1 MEAQGKDTM
10 AIQQQLHTVDTVW
23 EMMLQP
29 DYEKK
34 RFYVIDGELFEM
46 SPANRLHGRLAIRIG
61 MFIGIF
67 LEEHNLG
74 EVNAE
79 VGYYAPDDRRT
90 LLAPDVAFVSHARVS
105 QAPEEKFVPLMP
117 DLAIEIVS
125 PSNSLRQIRRKAQ
138 IYLDHDA
145 SLVWIVR
152 PSEKGVDV
160 CRSAAGSRLG
170 IKSVRGTDI
179 LSGEDILPGFELEL
193 TRLFPPSAES

>member
-1 MEAQGKDTM
+1 MQGKGEM
-10 AIQQQLHTVDTVW
+10 ATQERLLDVDAVW

-46 SPANRLHGRLAIRIG
+46 SPANRLHGNLAIIIG
-61 MFIGIF
+61 SIVWRFV
-67 LEEHNLG
+67 EEHNLG

-79 VGYYAPDDRRT
+79 VGYYAPGDRRT

-105 QAPEEKFVPLMP
+105 QLPEEKFVPLMP

-138 IYLDHDA
+138 IYLDQGA

-152 PSEKGVDV
+152 PAEKGVDV
-160 CRSAAGSRLG
+160 CRAADGSRL
-170 IKSVRGTDI
+170 DI
-179 LSGEDILPGFELEL
+179 EFVSGDGVLSGEDVLPGFDLDVA
-193 TRLFPPSAES
+193 RLFPPSAES